1 MRLHP
6 YLPWKSSQ
14 SSTSHHCSWLLLPKG
29 GGSEGTG
36 AGLVLPLSPPGLP
49 DCTVAQPRQPAS
61 CACLPCPEDLSQE
74 LEVFDWFWAL
84 SEQSLFATQL
94 GRICNQQGLKLAC
107 YHWAFSSEPEQPSSS
122 CQQSYQVLM
131 WSPFHQRNCVGGV
144 GREPR
149 SHLQEPLHSLEIRS
163 CTWASPTCL
172 RTFHTASLKKLDLSG
187 DNLSYMV
194 PGPLETLLEEVS
206 GTPQHLYLK
215 HCQLKDADQA
225 AEAVG
230 DHAVELPLWLL
241 QLQRGGSG
249 VEGSGSS
256 PGAPGFLGGSVLS
269 FLFFIFIFHFL
280 FCVCV
285 CVCVCLCVCVF
296 CVCVVFFFCALLPQL
311 QASARFRHPFV
322 PVSWACDRDSRSP
335 ALGELFFSSACPSGH
350 SLVFFFWSLLLG
362 RRKLGGSLG
371 GSEV

>member
-1 MRLHP
+1 MPFNSLIGI
-6 YLPWKSSQ
+6 LKI
-14 SSTSHHCSWLLLPKG
+14 LNL
-29 GGSEGTG
+29 
-36 AGLVLPLSPPGLP
+36 
-49 DCTVAQPRQPAS
+49 DFI
-61 CACLPCPEDLSQE
+61 QE